1 MKGSAIAAS
10 VVASAPMPRFRA
22 RLQLPLYRNG
32 YALILSSGLTS
43 ALGLVYWV
51 VAARTYSLAAVGVSA
66 ALISAMTLLANL
78 AQVNLKSA
86 LNRFLPTAGSTTA
99 SFVTRSYAVALGASA
114 AASVIFL
121 VGLDVWSP
129 QLGFLTERPE
139 LALWFVAS
147 TMAWTIFVL
156 QDSVLAGIRQAGW
169 VPVENLVY
177 AVAKIAL
184 LVGLVAVAPTLG
196 TFVAWT
202 APLLALV
209 VPLNLL
215 LFRRL
220 IPRHVVATRGQEQ
233 TVAARQVAR
242 YVAADYAAY
251 LILTATT
258 GVLPLI
264 VLGVLGPEA
273 SAYYFVSWSISYAL
287 YLIAAGMGVSMIAEA
302 SLDPSLLRAHSRRT
316 VLETARLTVPAVA
329 VVVVAAP
336 LILGLLGGEYSSE
349 SVVLLRLLALS
360 ALPWMVFV
368 TYTNVAR
375 VQRRMRAVIGANVA
389 LSGLVFVF
397 GLPLL
402 ATFGIEGLGLAWLA
416 AQCTVATAI
425 IAAHLRQAPRRRWRK
440 HALLALSSARIW
452 GVHVWR
458 IVAGARARQTV
469 LDDLRRRDSERAGWR
484 LQGHLR
490 TRNDVAVSMVG
501 PQRAAPSAF
510 VKLAT
515 SEEAERSLRLQHDTV
530 LRLRGI
536 AALEHWTRLVPQVL
550 ASGVAD
556 GRRFVVESC
565 LPGIAGDR
573 LLRDPESHEQLLVA
587 AETAIRPLHEATRR
601 VTHVDD
607 ELLREWIDLPLAR
620 LSSVVARRSRLPEK
634 ASAIECLRAELREV
648 LGDRLLV
655 TSQIHGDLCPG
666 NLLMSSDA
674 RAVLGIVDWEQGC
687 QRGLPELDL
696 LHLLMTARMQAE
708 QHELGAVVVEMLRDP
723 RWRPEELPVA
733 GMVGHGDPPTNA
745 RTRTLVLLTWL
756 HHVSANLGKSAR
768 YGRSRAWVRWNV
780 DPVLAQVIG
789 DSALSRRQ
797 LTRRHT
803 ADGS

>member
-1 MKGSAIAAS
+1 MKGSAIAAAF
-10 VVASAPMPRFRA
+10 VTRAPMPRFRA

-32 YALILSSGLTS
+32 YALVLGSGLTS

-86 LNRFLPTAGSTTA
+86 LTRFLPTAGSTT
-99 SFVTRSYAVALGASA
+99 VRYVVRSYAVALGASA
-114 AASVIFL
+114 VASVIFL
-121 VGLDVWSP
+121 AGLDVWSP
-129 QLGFLTERPE
+129 RLRFLSQRPE

-177 AVAKIAL
+177 AVTKIAL
-184 LVGLVAVAPTLG
+184 LVGLAAVAPTLG

-220 IPRHVVATRGQEQ
+220 IPRHVRATRGREQ
-233 TVAARQVAR
+233 TVAARQIAHYIAGD
-242 YVAADYAAY
+242 YVAY
-251 LILTATT
+251 LILTATI

-273 SAYYFVSWSISYAL
+273 NAYYFVTWSIAYAL
-287 YLIAAGMGVSMIAEA
+287 YLIASGMGVSMLAEA
-302 SLDPSLLRAHSRRT
+302 SLDPSLLRAHCRRT

-336 LILGLLGGEYSSE
+336 HILGLLGAGYSRE
-349 SVVLLRLLALS
+349 SVLLLRLLALS
-360 ALPWMVFV
+360 ALPWIIFV

-375 VQRRMRAVIGANVA
+375 VQRRMRAVIRANVA
-389 LSGLVFVF
+389 LSGLVFAF

-402 ATFGIEGLGLAWLA
+402 ATLGIEGLGMAWLA
-416 AQCTVATAI
+416 AQSAVAAAI
-425 IAAHLRQAPRRRWRK
+425 IAAHLWHSSPHWWRR

-452 GVHVWR
+452 GMHMWR
-458 IVAGARARQTV
+458 IVRGARARRTI
-469 LDDLRRRDSERAGWR
+469 LDDLRRNQPERSRWR
-484 LQGHLR
+484 LQRHLC
-490 TRNDVAVSMVG
+490 TRNDVAVSLVG
-501 PQRAAPSAF
+501 APGAAPSAF
-510 VKLAT
+510 VKRAT
-515 SEEAERSLRLQHDTV
+515 SEAAERSLHRQHDTV
-530 LRLRGI
+530 RRLRGI
-536 AALEHWTRLVPQVL
+536 ATLERWTELVPQVL
-550 ASGVAD
+550 SSGVAQ
-556 GRRFVVESC
+556 GRRFVVENC

-573 LLRDPESHEQLLVA
+573 LLRDPESHERLLVA

-601 VTHVDD
+601 ESSVDVD
-607 ELLREWIDLPLAR
+607 LLRDWIELPLGR
-620 LSSVVARRSRLPEK
+620 LCSVIARRSRLPQ
-634 ASAIECLRAELREV
+634 AARAVDCLRAELRED
-648 LGDRLLV
+648 LADRLLV
-655 TSQIHGDLCPG
+655 TSQVHGDLCPG

-674 RAVLGIVDWEQGC
+674 RAVLGIVDWEQGHE
-687 QRGLPELDL
+687 RGPAELDL
-696 LHLLMTARMQAE
+696 LHLLMTARMQVE
-708 QHELGAVVVEMLRDP
+708 RRELGTVVVEMLRDP

-733 GMVGHGDPPTNA
+733 RVVAQGDPSTRSPTRA
-745 RTRTLVLLTWL
+745 LVLLAWL
-756 HHVSANLGKSAR
+756 HHVSANLGKSAH

-780 DPVLAQVIG
+780 DPVLAQVLG
-789 DSALSRRQ
+789 ESAASHLQLERGLS
-797 LTRRHT
+797 

>member
-1 MKGSAIAAS
+1 MKGSAIATA
-10 VVASAPMPRFRA
+10 VVAHPPMPWLRT

-32 YALILSSGLTS
+32 YALVLGSGLTS

-86 LNRFLPTAGSTTA
+86 LNRFLPTAGDTTA
-99 SFVTRSYAVALGASA
+99 RFVTRSYAVALGASA
-114 AASVIFL
+114 VVSVIFL
-121 VGLDVWSP
+121 AGLDLWSP
-129 QLGFLTERPE
+129 RLRFLSERPG

-156 QDSVLAGIRQAGW
+156 QDSVFAGIRQAGW

-177 AVAKIAL
+177 AVTKIVL
-184 LVGLVAVAPTLG
+184 LVVLVAIAPTLG
-196 TFVAWT
+196 AFVAWT
-202 APLLALV
+202 LPLLALV

-220 IPRHVVATRGQEQ
+220 IPRHVRATRGQEQ
-233 TVAARQVAR
+233 TVAAGQVAR

-251 LILTATT
+251 LILTVTT
-258 GVLPLI
+258 GALPLI

-273 SAYYFVSWSISYAL
+273 SAYYFVSWSIAYAL

-336 LILGLLGGEYSSE
+336 LILGLLGGDYSRE

-360 ALPWMVFV
+360 ALPWMIFV

-389 LSGLVFVF
+389 LSGLVFAF

-402 ATFGIEGLGLAWLA
+402 ATLGIQGLGLGWLA
-416 AQCTVATAI
+416 AQSTVATAI
-425 IAAHLRQAPRRRWRK
+425 IAGHLRHAHRRWWRT

-452 GVHVWR
+452 GLHVWR
-458 IVAGARARQTV
+458 IVRRARARQTI
-469 LDDLRRRDSERAGWR
+469 LDDLRSRDPGRSGWR

-515 SEEAERSLRLQHDTV
+515 SKAAQRSLRLQRDTV

-536 AALEHWTRLVPQVL
+536 PTLERWTRLVPQVL
-550 ASGVAD
+550 SSGVAD
-556 GRRFVVESC
+556 GQRFVVENC

-573 LLRDPESHEQLLVA
+573 LLRDPGSHEQLLVA
-587 AETAIRPLHEATRR
+587 AETAIRPLHEATRQ
-601 VTHVDD
+601 VTRVDD
-607 ELLREWIDLPLAR
+607 ELLRDWVDLPLAR
-620 LSSVVARRSRLPEK
+620 LSSVIARRSRLPE
-634 ASAIECLRAELREV
+634 AARAINCLRDELREI
-648 LGDRLLV
+648 LGGKLLL
-655 TSQIHGDLCPG
+655 TSQVHGDLCPG

-687 QRGLPELDL
+687 ERGLAELDL
-696 LHLLMTARMQAE
+696 LHLVMTARMQIE
-708 QHELGAVVVEMLRDP
+708 RRELGAVVVQILRDP
-723 RWRPEELPVA
+723 RWRTEELPVVSVVA
-733 GMVGHGDPPTNA
+733 QDDPSTSV
-745 RTRTLVLLTWL
+745 RTRTLVLLAWL
-756 HHVSANLGKSAR
+756 HHVAANLAKCAH
-768 YGRSRAWVRWNV
+768 YGRSRAWVRWNI
-780 DPVLAQVIG
+780 DPVLAQILG
-789 DSALSRRQ
+789 ESALSRGQ
-797 LTRRHT
+797 SGRRHS